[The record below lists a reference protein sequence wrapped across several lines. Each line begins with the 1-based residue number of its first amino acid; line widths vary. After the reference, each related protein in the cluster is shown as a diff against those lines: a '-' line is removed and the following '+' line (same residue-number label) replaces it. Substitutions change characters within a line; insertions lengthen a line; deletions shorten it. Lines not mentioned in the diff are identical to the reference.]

1 LCDYCITGEIGLL
14 NRQQA
19 EIRQR
24 SAELKKAANDAKDRL
39 AALDL
44 GTKEAAVERER
55 LQVHATLLL
64 VVPTLTVL

>member
-1 LCDYCITGEIGLL
+1 MNAHLNYYVTGEIGLL

-44 GTKEAAVERER
+44 GAKEASVERER
-55 LQVHATLLL
+55 LQVN
-64 VVPTLTVL
+64 